1 MRIARIPFLLGLLLA
16 TLLTSGAF
24 TASMA
29 RAQDVDQTASRGQV
43 AVDDIVDRMNEAER
57 QVLARLRTYHPLME
71 VYIQNLA
78 PDEARGWIP
87 TDDNYFLGQL
97 YFDETPTL
105 RPIGQK
111 KPVGLILRV
120 LGSSGPDLANSFA
133 AISMAST
140 SERTRHCRRS
150 SGGRCRSTRTAGVST
165 SCPAC
170 GCRRTC
176 TRKKPI

>member
-1 MRIARIPFLLGLLLA
+1 M
-16 TLLTSGAF
+16 S
-24 TASMA
+24 
-29 RAQDVDQTASRGQV
+29 RAEHAL
-43 AVDDIVDRMNEAER
+43 
-57 QVLARLRTYHPLME
+57 LARLKTSHPLIE

-133 AISMAST
+133 AMAAPDWRRR
-140 SERTRHCRRS
+140 ERTPY
-150 SGGRCRSTRTAGVST
+150 AFKL
-165 SCPAC
+165 
-170 GCRRTC
+170 GCR
-176 TRKKPI
+176 